1 MMSLIDQ
8 YVSQA
13 KDHVRGRKLRRQHQ
27 HGHLLVQTP
36 AEPPAVDLSAYTDEM
51 VLCHCQRVTF
61 GQIKAAVADGCAPVE
76 QVMTLTDL
84 GQACGCCVGQTWPV
98 IEELLAAK

>member
-36 AEPPAVDLSAYTDEM
+36 AEPPAAT
-51 VLCHCQRVTF
+51 
-61 GQIKAAVADGCAPVE
+61 VE

>member
-36 AEPPAVDLSAYTDEM
+36 AEPPAVDLSATANGSPSAKSRRLSLM
-51 VLCHCQRVTF
+51 
-61 GQIKAAVADGCAPVE
+61 AVPP
-76 QVMTLTDL
+76 
-84 GQACGCCVGQTWPV
+84 WN
-98 IEELLAAK
+98 KS